1 MLFLIVFASHLFILG
16 VGGAAVCIAD
26 TKLTR
31 RKRAQIK
38 ENEEWRRYEEWKDNK
53 EGNWILFW

>member
-1 MLFLIVFASHLFILG
+1 MRGIMLFLIVFASHLFILG
-16 VGGAAVCIAD
+16 VGGAAVCIAA

-38 ENEEWRRYEEWKDNK
+38 ENEE
-53 EGNWILFW
+53 